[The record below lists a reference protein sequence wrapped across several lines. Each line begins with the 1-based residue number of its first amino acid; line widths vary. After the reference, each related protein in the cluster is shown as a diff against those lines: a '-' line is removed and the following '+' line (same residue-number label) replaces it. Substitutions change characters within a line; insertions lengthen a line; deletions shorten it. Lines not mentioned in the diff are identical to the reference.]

1 MKTTNDKN
9 AMKRLTTLA
18 FIFCLAL
25 LSRGNDTTKP
35 WTFWYWMYGAVSEQ
49 GIKADL
55 QAMKD
60 VGLGGCYLMPIRG
73 AAERPEYQGTADAL
87 SENFW
92 RMVDLALTQADSLG
106 LGMGIH
112 ICDGF
117 ALAGGPWIKPE
128 ESMQKIV
135 FCDTILSE
143 GFRHFRMSKPQHYEN
158 YYEDIA
164 VYAVPVRGEG
174 RAKRGE
180 ESKARGEKITY
191 SPEVTLNAKGVYCAD
206 TPCWIQYEFAYP
218 TFVRNIE
225 IEPSGVSD

>member
-1 MKTTNDKN
+1 MAETV
-9 AMKRLTTLA
+9 
-18 FIFCLAL
+18 
-25 LSRGNDTTKP
+25 KP

-55 QAMKD
+55 QAMKN

-73 AAERPEYQGTADAL
+73 AAEHPEYQGQANAM

-92 RMVDLALTQADSLG
+92 KMTDCAFAEADRLG

-135 FCDTILSE
+135 FCDTIVR
-143 GFRHFRMSKPQHYEN
+143 GGYHKFKMPKPQHYKN
-158 YYEDIA
+158 YYKDIA
-164 VYAVPVRGEG
+164 VYVIPVSDLNQETFAFRY
-174 RAKRGE
+174 ADLKTKYSFKKRE
-180 ESKARGEKITY
+180 DKMFARGKE
-191 SPEVTLNAKGVYCAD
+191 E
-206 TPCWIQYEFAYP
+206 
-218 TFVRNIE
+218 R
-225 IEPSGVSD
+225 